1 MARDQIDQRDKI
13 IAELRQQSAQQLAE
27 INGLKAAK
35 DRLENDLRAG
45 DTTRQDLA
53 QQRSEL
59 AQKLDAAMSGSQALQ
74 QKLDSLAQQ
83 SAQDAARAKTLDAK
97 VNDLNRLLHDREV
110 ALDQK
115 DELLAHD
122 RDIRELMGARDLYIA
137 EVHDVARD
145 GQTQIPYG
153 RVFYTKGKS
162 LIFYAYDLDQ
172 QTALKRANDISGVGA
187 ARARSRTSGQPRRF
201 LRGQCRQETLDL
213 EVR

>member
-1 MARDQIDQRDKI
+1 MLGMSAKWHVTRLTNATRSSPQ
-13 IAELRQQSAQQLAE
+13 LRQQSAQQLAE

-45 DTTRQDLA
+45 DTTKQDLA

-59 AQKLDAAMSGSQALQ
+59 AQKLDAAMSSSQALQ
-74 QKLDSLAQQ
+74 QKLDSLAEQ
-83 SAQDAARAKTLDAK
+83 SAQDAARAKALDAK
-97 VNDLNRLLHDREV
+97 VNDLNRLLHEREV

-162 LIFYAYDLDQ
+162 LIFYAYDLDR
-172 QTALKRANDISGVGA
+172 QTRAKTRRDISGLGA
-187 ARARSRTSGQPRRF
+187 ARTRSRTSGQPRGF
-201 LRGQCRQETLDL
+201 LRG
-213 EVR
+213 